1 MGARKNVMQQATNC
15 NKSVLLEERVAIGKA
30 PPGGRV
36 DRKSKLIRGVKILGF
51 HSRNP
56 GAVLGKDF
64 ADMAGYDYDPAAIKE
79 ALPLYEGALVNLD
92 HLESKRDGNGMRV
105 PEGSRHVKQRFGK
118 LQNVRVESD
127 GAYADIRYL
136 DNHPL
141 TPMVLEAAEEM
152 PDVFTMSHHAHGEV
166 ERCND
171 HRGNDKRG
179 KVKKINQVHSVDLIA
194 ERPGTT
200 TSLFESSPMDDDS
213 AMTSEA
219 AAQSNAST
227 DETAGNSG
235 RPSRGCDSR
244 ASFCHEVM
252 AACKD
257 ADLDLAG
264 TVLQV
269 LGAILKA
276 AKSAP
281 RGPKECPGRD
291 DDTYVAEDDD
301 GTEAEES
308 ADDDSDQAMQESLGG
323 TPSVARLRK
332 RVSLLESREKACI
345 LLSQRGL
352 MLTPELITAVAAQRD
367 ADAQQTLIESLAAA
381 PPGKATSAP
390 PSRPALKPFVSRPR
404 SAAPLPVS
412 AGKAVRLGPSDATQ
426 ELLLSLGRARLK

>member
-1 MGARKNVMQQATNC
+1 MMQLACTRRDIA
-15 NKSVLLEERVAIGKA
+15 LEERVAIGKA
-30 PPGGRV
+30 PAGGRV

-79 ALPLYEGALVNLD
+79 ALPLYEGAPVNLD

-166 ERCND
+166 
-171 HRGNDKRG
+171 DKGSDNRG
-179 KVKKINQVHSVDLIA
+179 KVTKINQVHSVDLIA

-200 TSLFESSPMDDDS
+200 TSLFESSPMDDDG

-219 AAQSNAST
+219 AAQCNAST
-227 DETAGNSG
+227 DVTAGNSG
-235 RPSRGCDSR
+235 RRSQVSDSRG
-244 ASFCHEVM
+244 SFCQEVM
-252 AACKD
+252 AACKSE
-257 ADLDLAG
+257 DLDLPG
-264 TVLQV
+264 TVFQV
-269 LGAILKA
+269 LGAILKV

-281 RGPKECPGRD
+281 RGPNEGPGC
-291 DDTYVAEDDD
+291 DDD
-301 GTEAEES
+301 GSEAEES
-308 ADDDSDQAMQESLGG
+308 ADDDSDQAMQESLGQ
-323 TPSVARLRK
+323 TARVAGLRK
-332 RVSLLESREKACI
+332 RIRLLEARETACI

-352 MLTPELITAVAAQRD
+352 ALTPELITAVAAQED
-367 ADAQQTLIESLAAA
+367 EPAQQTLIESLTAT
-381 PPGKATSAP
+381 PPGIATGALVT
-390 PSRPALKPFVSRPR
+390 RPALKPFVSRPR
-404 SAAPLPVS
+404 SAAPLPLS
-412 AGKAVRLGPSDATQ
+412 ATKAARLGPSDAMQ
-426 ELLLSLGRARLK
+426 DLLLSLGRARLK